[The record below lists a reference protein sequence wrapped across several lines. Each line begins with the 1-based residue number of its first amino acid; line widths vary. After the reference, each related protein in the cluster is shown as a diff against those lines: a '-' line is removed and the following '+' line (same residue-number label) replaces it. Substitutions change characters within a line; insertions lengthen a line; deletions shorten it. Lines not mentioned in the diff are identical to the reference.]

1 MAQVNLNVAAKKHY
15 NNCNK
20 KAKTRQHRPLA
31 NSTTMLL
38 FYSSSQ
44 QMAFNWETQM

>member
-20 KAKTRQHRPLA
+20 KQKHA
-31 NSTTMLL
+31 NTDH
-38 FYSSSQ
+38 
-44 QMAFNWETQM
+44 